1 MGIKRLLMDVPRTG
15 LLSWKTGSRQ
25 RTLWSHSFDRGH
37 SRISFC
43 SQSLFVW
50 MIDEKQMK
58 QGIHPVWTQGP
69 RSMLEFSSWWL
80 ISTVNRANERTMA
93 HNFLS
98 KDYTG
103 GHNITKVDS
112 ILKDRC
118 VGRGQEA
125 QASTTVQHRYSCGG
139 LCNHLLHQNFTS
151 YG

>member
-1 MGIKRLLMDVPRTG
+1 MCQELACSVG
-15 LLSWKTGSRQ
+15 RQ
-25 RTLWSHSFDRGH
+25 DQDRGRCGAAV
-37 SRISFC
+37 STEVIQEFPSVPGV
-43 SQSLFVW
+43 LFVW

-118 VGRGQEA
+118 VGWGQEA